1 MSLSNNTLNERYS
14 HLLEIMMSD
23 RFLKMQGLGNE
34 VPFFICP
41 YEAKESIQAQ
51 QIQKQLINKLEQ
63 SGIKIL
69 NVNLYELSIDI
80 LNLDD
85 DWQWYIDH
93 EESMAKDE
101 LLSQLQSILDVE
113 SILAPAIAKQ
123 IQEDTYDIVFLSG
136 VGEVFPYIRSHQIL
150 NNLQSVIKNIPMVMF
165 FPGEY
170 THSLELGSSLDL
182 FGKLHDDNYYRAF
195 NINEYKV

>member
-1 MSLSNNTLNERYS
+1 MSISDNTLNERYS
-14 HLLEIMMSD
+14 HLLDIMMSD
-23 RFLKMQGLGNE
+23 RFLKMQGLGKE

-41 YEAKESIQAQ
+41 YDAKESIQAQ
-51 QIQKQLINKLEQ
+51 QMQKQLINKLAQ
-63 SGIKIL
+63 SGIKVL

-80 LNLDD
+80 LNIDD

-113 SILAPAIAKQ
+113 SVLTPAIAKR
-123 IQEDTYDIVFLSG
+123 IQEDAYHIVFLSG

-150 NNLQSVIKNIPMVMF
+150 NNLQSVIKNVPMVMF

-170 THSLELGSSLDL
+170 KHSLELGSSLEL